1 VGTLLPDESP
11 TAMNAKILELDK
23 LAKAAMNR
31 ADLVDKKSG
40 KTEESV
46 KMSDKARSEDVSR
59 LNKQLV
65 DEKESRHPMA

>member
-1 VGTLLPDESP
+1 
-11 TAMNAKILELDK
+11 MNAKILELDK

-65 DEKESRHPMA
+65 GEKESRHPMA

>member
-46 KMSDKARSEDVSR
+46 KMSDKARSEDVSK

>member
-1 VGTLLPDESP
+1 
-11 TAMNAKILELDK
+11 MNAKILELDK